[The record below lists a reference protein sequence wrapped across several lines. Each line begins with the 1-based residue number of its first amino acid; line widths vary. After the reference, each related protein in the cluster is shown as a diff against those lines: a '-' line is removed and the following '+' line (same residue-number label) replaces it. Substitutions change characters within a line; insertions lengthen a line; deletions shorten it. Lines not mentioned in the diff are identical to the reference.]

1 MAASSRNFYMAIV
14 LPLCILAKLP
24 ADRKTNHVSHDCWA
38 PDYCDPER
46 FQYKLCKLR
55 LRGRK
60 AAVATEYACPE
71 GEYCEELECD
81 NKCWLPS
88 YCWCEDKGNATQ
100 PDHSS
105 FTAKKALSRHEYH
118 GRMFCEDGGCFKHPS
133 TQWGICRPE
142 LSDEEHA
149 EMDDADDESVM
160 PTGFHFWT
168 PDECA
173 LLIHSS

>member
-1 MAASSRNFYMAIV
+1 MCTRVA
-14 LPLCILAKLP
+14 
-24 ADRKTNHVSHDCWA
+24 DCWV
-38 PDYCDPER
+38 PDYCEPQT
-46 FQYKLCKLR
+46 FKYKLCKLR
-55 LRGRK
+55 LRGK
-60 AAVATEYACPE
+60 SSNQEYVCPE
-71 GEYCEELECD
+71 GEYCEELDCPH
-81 NKCWLPS
+81 KCWLPTS
-88 YCWCEDKGNATQ
+88 CECHATG
-100 PDHSS
+100 S
-105 FTAKKALSRHEYH
+105 HE
-118 GRMFCEDGGCFKHPS
+118 GRMMCADNACFKHPS